1 MRVQLWKMPR
11 RCLIV
16 PTFSDLFI
24 SESCQGN
31 NPSIF
36 FPSSQGK
43 HLNFTWALQQ
53 WTLPCYPI
61 TKGFI
66 HGHSRICV
74 HSYYRPKCPNLIW
87 GYSFLRES
95 HYQFRK
101 TTLLLFQPVSSPK
114 LSENIAPRM
123 ILLKCKS
130 EHNTFPFKS
139 PQCHF
144 IVWDYLAF
152 VWAALALSKY
162 VLAIASSQ
170 SRFFPW
176 AAPSPRNFTLV
187 SLCAHGPI
195 REVVFHTTSPED
207 FIYTDLPL
215 HSGSEYPDRLL
226 HSNCLSL
233 QNLFIN
239 SCLCYFLISSLK
251 DWKRLCLSYSLL

>member
-1 MRVQLWKMPR
+1 MEFMQCNQTYTNISRFCQLWPGSKWLQPVTKEQINTSHL
-11 RCLIV
+11 C
-16 PTFSDLFI
+16 
-24 SESCQGN
+24 
-31 NPSIF
+31 
-36 FPSSQGK
+36 SSALL
-43 HLNFTWALQQ
+43 HLNYCNRLLSQPPA
-53 WTLPCYPI
+53 
-61 TKGFI
+61 
-66 HGHSRICV
+66 S
-74 HSYYRPKCPNLIW
+74 
-87 GYSFLRES
+87 
-95 HYQFRK
+95 
-101 TTLLLFQPVSSPK
+101 TLLLFQPVSSPK

-187 SLCAHGPI
+187 SLCAHGAI